1 MPSEKRKWK
10 FRLRHMLEAIEE
22 CRRFVEGMTYAEFCA
37 DAKTMKAIVWNIATL
52 GEAAGQVPEAARQ
65 AYPGV
70 PWADVRGMR
79 NHIVHAYDRID
90 PEIVWQVVQ
99 EELPPL
105 VYELRR
111 IEREAEE

>member
-10 FRLRHMLEAIEE
+10 FRIRHMLAAIEE
-22 CRRFVEGMTYAEFCA
+22 CRGFVEGMTYAQFCA

-52 GEAAGQVPEAARQ
+52 GEAAAHVPEAVRQ

-70 PWADVRGMR
+70 PWADIRGMR
-79 NHIVHAYDRID
+79 NHIVHAYERID
-90 PEIVWQVVQ
+90 AEIVWQVVK

-105 VYELRR
+105 VAELQR
-111 IEREAEE
+111 IEREADD

>member
-1 MPSEKRKWK
+1 MPSERRKWK
-10 FRLRHMLEAIEE
+10 FRIRHMLAAIDES
-22 CRRFVEGMTYAEFCA
+22 RHFAAGMSYGEFCA
-37 DAKTMKAIVWNIATL
+37 DAKTLKAIVWNIATL
-52 GEAAGQVPEAARQ
+52 GEAAGQVPEAVRQ
-65 AYPGV
+65 AYPDV
-70 PWADVRGMR
+70 PWADIRGMR

-105 VYELRR
+105 VAELQR

>member
-10 FRLRHMLEAIEE
+10 FRIRHMLAAIEE
-22 CRRFVEGMTYAEFCA
+22 CRRFVEGMSYDAFCA

-52 GEAAGQVPEAARQ
+52 GEAAAHVPEAVRQ

-70 PWADVRGMR
+70 PWADIRGMR

-99 EELPPL
+99 QELPSL
-105 VYELRR
+105 VDELQR